1 MRSLSHALVFAGLA
15 TLVAAPLAAQT
26 FPPTYLYHLDDD
38 SRFEWGCFAP
48 CVCPV
53 LNSDAMAGSMMLW
66 GSDVIDPGNP
76 VRGFAVRDLRWKVFT
91 GSQTV
96 FFVGSGSY
104 EIDQS
109 ANLHRLELDLGTND
123 PPPVTPSQHFSSGW
137 VPYTGTMDNI
147 DIDISVHGEFCR
159 DTVVRVR
166 STLRTTDIPDRN
178 STLAASARPNPFGA
192 ATDVVFSLPVAGP
205 VDVRVHDLAG
215 RQVALLASGWRAAG
229 PVTLSWDGRGSEGRV
244 APAGIY
250 LVRIAS
256 AAGEATLR
264 IARVP

>member
-1 MRSLSHALVFAGLA
+1 
-15 TLVAAPLAAQT
+15 
-26 FPPTYLYHLDDD
+26 
-38 SRFEWGCFAP
+38 
-48 CVCPV
+48 
-53 LNSDAMAGSMMLW
+53 
-66 GSDVIDPGNP
+66 
-76 VRGFAVRDLRWKVFT
+76 
-91 GSQTV
+91 
-96 FFVGSGSY
+96 
-104 EIDQS
+104 
-109 ANLHRLELDLGTND
+109 
-123 PPPVTPSQHFSSGW
+123 
-137 VPYTGTMDNI
+137 MDNI